1 MIKQIQEL
9 EIEVIR
15 KNVKNINLTVLPP
28 DGHLRVSVPFGLSE
42 ERLAEFLC
50 SKTDWIRV
58 HRQKV
63 IERAAKK
70 EAGSALRNP
79 EMSEEER
86 KELLER
92 YREFLRPK
100 LEEYLAFWGRQTG
113 LHPEKWQMR
122 DMKTRWGSCTS
133 EGNLNFNWRLI
144 FAPEKILDYVVVHE
158 LSHRKE
164 MNHSPAFYAV
174 VASVMPEYKACEKW
188 LRDNGATLWQN
199 PSP

>member
-28 DGHLRVSVPFGLSE
+28 DGHVRVSVPFGLSE

-79 EMSEEER
+79 EMSDEER
-86 KELLER
+86 KEILER
-92 YREFLRPK
+92 YRELLRPK
-100 LEEYLAFWGRQTG
+100 LEEYL
-113 LHPEKWQMR
+113 
-122 DMKTRWGSCTS
+122 
-133 EGNLNFNWRLI
+133 
-144 FAPEKILDYVVVHE
+144 
-158 LSHRKE
+158 
-164 MNHSPAFYAV
+164 
-174 VASVMPEYKACEKW
+174 
-188 LRDNGATLWQN
+188 
-199 PSP
+199 

>member
-100 LEEYLAFWGRQTG
+100 LEEYLAFWGRQT
-113 LHPEKWQMR
+113 
-122 DMKTRWGSCTS
+122 
-133 EGNLNFNWRLI
+133 
-144 FAPEKILDYVVVHE
+144 
-158 LSHRKE
+158 
-164 MNHSPAFYAV
+164 
-174 VASVMPEYKACEKW
+174 
-188 LRDNGATLWQN
+188 
-199 PSP
+199 

>member
-1 MIKQIQEL
+1 MKQIQEL

-28 DGHLRVSVPFGLSE
+28 DGRVRVSIPFTLSE

-86 KELLER
+86 KELIKR
-92 YREFLRPK
+92 YREILRPK
-100 LEEYLAFWGRQTG
+100 LEEYLAFWRRQTG
-113 LHPEKWQMR
+113 LHPERWQIR
-122 DMKTRWGSCTS
+122 DMKTRWGSCNPRTKKLWFS
-133 EGNLNFNWRLI
+133 VGL
-144 FAPEKILDYVVVHE
+144 AEKPDECIEYVVLHE
-158 LSHRKE
+158 LAHLKIA
-164 MNHSPAFYAV
+164 NHGADFKAFL
-174 VASVMPEYKACEKW
+174 SQFMPDWRERQKQ
-188 LRDNGATLWQN
+188 LNGR
-199 PSP
+199 

>member
-28 DGHLRVSVPFGLSE
+28 DGHVRVSVPFGLSE

-86 KELLER
+86 KEILER

-100 LEEYLAFWGRQTG
+100 LEEYLAFWGEADRTAPGKMADAGYENPLGKLQ
-113 LHPEKWQMR
+113 PADEKALVQCRTCRKARRMHR
-122 DMKTRWGSCTS
+122 VCGSARACTS
-133 EGNLNFNWRLI
+133 EDCQSRCGLQSLFVAVYAGLASAPKAAERTLNQHVLLF
-144 FAPEKILDYVVVHE
+144 
-158 LSHRKE
+158 
-164 MNHSPAFYAV
+164 
-174 VASVMPEYKACEKW
+174 
-188 LRDNGATLWQN
+188 
-199 PSP
+199 

>member
-1 MIKQIQEL
+1 MIRQIQEL

-28 DGHLRVSVPFGLSE
+28 DGRVRVSVPFTLSE

-92 YREFLRPK
+92 YREILRPK

-122 DMKTRWGSCTS
+122 DMKTRWGSCNPRTKKLWFS
-133 EGNLNFNWRLI
+133 VGLV
-144 FAPEKILDYVVVHE
+144 EKPDECIEYVVLHE
-158 LSHRKE
+158 LAHLKIA
-164 MNHSPAFYAV
+164 NHGADFKAFLTHF
-174 VASVMPEYKACEKW
+174 MPDWRVRQKQ
-188 LRDNGATLWQN
+188 LNGR
-199 PSP
+199 

>member
-1 MIKQIQEL
+1 MIRQIQEL

-28 DGHLRVSVPFGLSE
+28 DGHVRVSVPFRLSE

-86 KELLER
+86 KEILER

-122 DMKTRWGSCTS
+122 DMKTCWGSCNPRTKKLWFS
-133 EGNLNFNWRLI
+133 VGLV
-144 FAPEKILDYVVVHE
+144 EKPDECIEYVVLHE
-158 LSHRKE
+158 LAHLKIA
-164 MNHSPAFYAV
+164 NHGADFKAFL
-174 VASVMPEYKACEKW
+174 SQFMPDWRVRQKQ
-188 LRDNGATLWQN
+188 LNGR
-199 PSP
+199 

>member
-1 MIKQIQEL
+1 MKQMQEL

-28 DGHLRVSVPFGLSE
+28 DGHVRVSIPFTLSE
-42 ERLAEFLC
+42 ERLAEFLH
-50 SKTDWIRV
+50 DRAEWIRA
-58 HRQKV
+58 HRAKV

-79 EMSEEER
+79 EMSEAER
-86 KELLER
+86 KELVKR

-122 DMKTRWGSCTS
+122 DMKTRWGSCNPRTKKLWFS
-133 EGNLNFNWRLI
+133 VGL
-144 FAPEKILDYVVVHE
+144 AEKPDECIEYVVLHE
-158 LSHRKE
+158 LAHLKIA
-164 MNHSPAFYAV
+164 NHGADFKAFL
-174 VASVMPEYKACEKW
+174 SQSMPDWRERQKQ
-188 LRDNGATLWQN
+188 LNGR
-199 PSP
+199 

>member
-28 DGHLRVSVPFGLSE
+28 DGHVRVSVPFGLSE

-63 IERAAKK
+63 IERAAKE

-79 EMSEEER
+79 EISEEER

-100 LEEYLAFWGRQTG
+100 LEENLAFWEGQTG
-113 LHPEKWQMR
+113 LYPEKWQMR
-122 DMKTRWGSCTS
+122 DMKTRWGSCNPRTKKLWFS
-133 EGNLNFNWRLI
+133 VGL
-144 FAPEKILDYVVVHE
+144 AEKSDECIEYVVLHE
-158 LSHRKE
+158 LAHLKIA
-164 MNHSPAFYAV
+164 NHSADFKAFL
-174 VASVMPEYKACEKW
+174 SQFMPDWRERQKQ
-188 LRDNGATLWQN
+188 LNGR
-199 PSP
+199 

>member
-1 MIKQIQEL
+1 MIKQIQDL
-9 EIEVIR
+9 EIDVLRIS
-15 KNVKNINLTVLPP
+15 VLYINLTVLPP
-28 DGHLRVSVPFGLSE
+28 DGHVRVSVPFGLSE

-92 YREFLRPK
+92 YRELLRPK

-122 DMKTRWGSCTS
+122 DMKTRWGSCNPRTKKLWFS
-133 EGNLNFNWRLI
+133 VGL
-144 FAPEKILDYVVVHE
+144 AEKPDVCIEYVVLHE
-158 LSHRKE
+158 LAHLKIA
-164 MNHSPAFYAV
+164 NHGADFKAFL
-174 VASVMPEYKACEKW
+174 SQFMPDWRVRQKQ
-188 LRDNGATLWQN
+188 LNGR
-199 PSP
+199 

>member
-1 MIKQIQEL
+1 M
-9 EIEVIR
+9 
-15 KNVKNINLTVLPP
+15 KNINLTVLPP
-28 DGHLRVSVPFGLSE
+28 DGHVRVSVPFGLSE

-122 DMKTRWGSCTS
+122 DMKTRWGSCNPRTKKLWFS
-133 EGNLNFNWRLI
+133 VGL
-144 FAPEKILDYVVVHE
+144 AEKPDECIEYVVLHE
-158 LSHRKE
+158 LAHLKIA
-164 MNHSPAFYAV
+164 NHGADFKAFL
-174 VASVMPEYKACEKW
+174 SQFMPDWRVRQKQ
-188 LRDNGATLWQN
+188 LNGR
-199 PSP
+199 

>member
-28 DGHLRVSVPFGLSE
+28 DGHVRVSAPFGLSE

-58 HRQKV
+58 HREKV
-63 IERAAKK
+63 IERAATK
-70 EAGSALRNP
+70 EASSALRNP

-86 KELLER
+86 KEILER

-113 LHPEKWQMR
+113 LHPERWQLR
-122 DMKTRWGSCTS
+122 DMKTRWGSCNPRTKKLWFS
-133 EGNLNFNWRLI
+133 VGL
-144 FAPEKILDYVVVHE
+144 AEKPDECIEYVVLHE
-158 LSHRKE
+158 LAHLKIA
-164 MNHSPAFYAV
+164 NHGADFKAFLTHF
-174 VASVMPEYKACEKW
+174 MPDWRVRQK
-188 LRDNGATLWQN
+188 
-199 PSP
+199 